1 MKIGERGQVTI
12 PKKFR
17 EKFGLHPSTEVEFVS
32 EKGSLLVRRKP
43 LSTKS
48 KKDPRDQ
55 WVGCL
60 GGEGEEVDEFIEEIR
75 GR

>member
-17 EKFGLHPSTEVEFVS
+17 EQYGLMPNIEIEFVPDDS
-32 EKGSLLVRRKP
+32 GLFIRKKVRHQSP
-43 LSTKS
+43 VQQVFGIL
-48 KKDPRDQ
+48 KKNINTD
-55 WVGCL
+55 GY
-60 GGEGEEVDEFIEEIR
+60 IEQIR

>member
-17 EKFGLHPSTEVEFVS
+17 EQYGLLPNIEIEF
-32 EKGSLLVRRKP
+32 KPDKTGLLIQKKAGHTSPVQQVYGTLNK
-43 LSTKS
+43 KS
-48 KKDPRDQ
+48 KTDDY
-55 WVGCL
+55 
-60 GGEGEEVDEFIEEIR
+60 IEEIR